1 MDPWIH
7 GRSDYLF
14 ICHVCVPFIG
24 NWSQEGYR
32 LFVEE
37 RIARISKLGTRF
49 LMFRN
54 VFGFDIVL
62 DLWVL
67 SLQTSLLCILGELAV
82 AVGVGDR

>member
-1 MDPWIH
+1 M
-7 GRSDYLF
+7 
-14 ICHVCVPFIG
+14 PFVG
-24 NWSQEGYR
+24 NWSQEGYG

-37 RIARISKLGTRF
+37 RIARISKLGTHF
-49 LMFRN
+49 LKFRN
-54 VFGFDIVL
+54 VFGFDIVM